1 MIYVY
6 VVARKGSKAEKNPE
20 KCSLRFASRREA
32 KGFKSR
38 SKKPMLLRVIE
49 VQA

>member
-1 MIYVY
+1 MIY
-6 VVARKGSKAEKNPE
+6 VVARKGSKAEKNPQ

-32 KGFKSR
+32 KGFRNR
-38 SKKPMLLRVIE
+38 SKNPMLLKVIE